1 MKNRCDNFGT
11 RLFCSSINTT
21 LEASQSAFFSIVNM
35 VGPIASLSQ
44 LNRADGSASYKCPA
58 TGYSILGAVNAPIEL
73 PARRDALKPEE
84 ATVEVFVK
92 PGTTTAGVG
101 ERYVEGILRSV
112 LGKIVLGREKGF
124 PRRGVV
130 LTLAIVGGENVARG
144 DSYLTI
150 IPALLHAALLAMI
163 SASVPLSM
171 TFSATLL
178 SVTKSGD
185 IVRDPSPTVAKAAVS
200 LHVFAVSSKNHL
212 LLNESEGRFEFDTW
226 ELVRQRALSICQ
238 GVITASDDGDVTM
251 DEGTASAGLNSFIRE
266 TVEDQVYS
274 DYAYKLDSI

>member
-1 MKNRCDNFGT
+1 
-11 RLFCSSINTT
+11 
-21 LEASQSAFFSIVNM
+21 M

-44 LNRADGSASYKCPA
+44 LHRSDGSASYKCPA
-58 TGYSILGAVNAPIEL
+58 TGYSILGAVNGPIEL

-92 PGTTTAGVG
+92 PGTTTGGVG
-101 ERYVEGILRSV
+101 ERYIEGILRSV

-130 LTLAIVGGENVARG
+130 ITLAIVGGENVARG
-144 DSYLTI
+144 DNYLTI
-150 IPALLHAALLAMI
+150 LPALLHTGLLAMI

-178 SVTKSGD
+178 GVTEDGD
-185 IVRDPSPTVAKAAVS
+185 IVRDPSPTAAKAAVS
-200 LHVFAVSSKNHL
+200 LHVFAFSSKNHL
-212 LLNESEGRFEFDTW
+212 LLNESEGRFGFDTW
-226 ELVRQRALSICQ
+226 EYVRERALSICQ
-238 GVITASDDGDVTM
+238 GETTASADGDVAM
-251 DEGTASAGLNSFIRE
+251 GEGTASASVSGFIRE
-266 TVEDQVYS
+266 TVEDQIYS